1 MAVNRKLAKSGLEN
15 SEACRKIWSMVNDKT
30 INDEKKKIT
39 KECWE
44 NLDRDVNE
52 NFKGFREKLIEI
64 CKINEY
70 EYHVCLLLKIELKP
84 IYIALLTNRE
94 RNTISSIRKRLYK
107 RAFGKDV
114 EPKKWDEFIR
124 SL

>member
-1 MAVNRKLAKSGLEN
+1 MNN
-15 SEACRKIWSMVNDKT
+15 
-30 INDEKKKIT
+30 
-39 KECWE
+39 
-44 NLDRDVNE
+44 
-52 NFKGFREKLIEI
+52 
-64 CKINEY
+64 
-70 EYHVCLLLKIELKP
+70 HVCLLLKIELKP